1 MSGDKELGGFSRHSP
16 SKFETAT
23 LLRSVFLLKNMKT
36 EKITL
41 AVIVIIIGFLVY
53 GLFKSKPE
61 SKPLGQAPSGL
72 NSLLAVATTTAV
84 GPQQNKTIFSS
95 NSQCTGRVIG
105 TAGQAIMLA
114 FGDPTNG
121 DISSTTLTSMVGFTQ
136 GASTTVAYDSGVYG
150 CGRWSAYG
158 IASSTITTTEFR

>member
-16 SKFETAT
+16 SKFETAQ
-23 LLRSVFLLKNMKT
+23 LSRSVFLLKNMKLKT
-36 EKITL
+36 IVGI
-41 AVIVIIIGFLVY
+41 VIVVVIGFVLAAW
-53 GLFKSKPE
+53 LIPKQK
-61 SKPLGQAPSGL
+61 LGQAPSGL

-105 TAGQAIMLA
+105 TAGSAVMVA

-121 DISSTTLTSMVGFTQ
+121 DISSTTLTSMVGFMQ

-150 CGRWSAYG
+150 CGRWSVYG